1 MGSKEL
7 MSKYVLDGTAFQ
19 SDQWFFQPKAGFAVP
34 ASSLFPHDFM
44 LRPLGPKFDEAMYA
58 TQFFVF
64 KLALGSKPSGDS
76 PESRRNAE
84 NGSNHD
90 SSEAVCSGSGESER
104 PESPQIAN
112 SFSGINATS
121 SFMIQ

>member
-19 SDQWFFQPKAGFAVP
+19 PDHWFFQPHFRLPFQPVRYFRMILCSVLWDP
-34 ASSLFPHDFM
+34 SSMKPCTPRSFLF
-44 LRPLGPKFDEAMYA
+44 
-58 TQFFVF
+58 F

-76 PESRRNAE
+76 PESRRDAD
-84 NGSNHD
+84 NGSNRD
-90 SSEAVCSGSGESER
+90 SSEAVRSGSGESER

-121 SFMIQ
+121 SFMM